1 MGHHDPAAGTA
12 SAALTERF
20 DRALDALQSGRGERL
35 LVFRPVPCGLG
46 GQLSGRILTLAMAL
60 AHDRK
65 AVFLSPADPPYG
77 QTFDA
82 LDGGVD
88 DLAGMDASVLAQ
100 APAIEIG
107 ADQPERIVAY
117 DPRISPPFDAARQ
130 RALLTRISAR
140 LGMPVEGRLLLE
152 GLVFNWL
159 KVLPRV
165 SEWNEAQ
172 RARLGVD
179 GDTLGVHFRR
189 GDKAVE
195 TAFVPASA
203 INARI
208 AQIHA
213 VWPFNKL
220 FLASDSPDAP
230 HEIVCPPGVSLIF
243 DTEEKRFNNA
253 NHKMLM
259 EQPELVEQETLVAFK
274 NIHLLS
280 VCGGVVGQDNAHF
293 ATIAAASILARG
305 APPERIALISGR
317 IAEESNPM
325 LARYFRVKA
334 MARNLARRL
343 LPHMTASARMER
355 ARKRAGG

>member
-1 MGHHDPAAGTA
+1 MGHHATAEGTA
-12 SAALTERF
+12 SAALTARF
-20 DRALDALQSGRGERL
+20 GQALDALQFGDSERL

-77 QTFDA
+77 QTFAA
-82 LDGGVD
+82 LNGPIE
-88 DLAGMDASVLAQ
+88 DLSGLDHAPPIAIGTDQ
-100 APAIEIG
+100 A
-107 ADQPERIVAY
+107 ERVIVH
-117 DPRISPPFDAARQ
+117 DPRVSPPFDASIQ
-130 RALLTRISAR
+130 RMLLERVSAR
-140 LGMPVEGRLLLE
+140 IGAPVESRLLLE

-159 KVLPRV
+159 RVLPRV
-165 SEWNEAQ
+165 ATWNEQQ
-172 RARLGVD
+172 RDRLGVD
-179 GDTLGVHFRR
+179 AETLGVHFRR

-195 TAFVPASA
+195 TAFVPASV

-213 VWPFNKL
+213 IWRFRKL
-220 FLASDSPDAP
+220 FLASDSPAAP
-230 HEIVCPPGVSLIF
+230 REIVCPEGVELIF
-243 DTEEKRFNNA
+243 DAEEKRFNNA

-293 ATIAAASILARG
+293 ATIAAASIFARG
-305 APPERIALISGR
+305 APADRIALINGR
-317 IAEESNPM
+317 IAEETDPL
-325 LARYFRVKA
+325 LARYFWIKA
-334 MARNLARRL
+334 RMRGLARRL
-343 LPHMTASARMER
+343 LPHLTASARMER
-355 ARKRAGG
+355 ARRRGGG